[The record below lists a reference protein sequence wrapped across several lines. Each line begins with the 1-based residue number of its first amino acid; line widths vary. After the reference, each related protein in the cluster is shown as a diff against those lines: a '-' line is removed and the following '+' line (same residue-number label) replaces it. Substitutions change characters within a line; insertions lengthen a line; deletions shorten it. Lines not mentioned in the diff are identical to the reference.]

1 MFLVT
6 SSSQSARIGLSQ
18 GKIVHIA
25 LRRLQ
30 GLQALIELASAGVAR
45 LQFSPGVAQDPQPE
59 LPDTQ
64 TILAALGDSGS
75 KDGASVD
82 DEALRLIQ
90 EELVEILGPF
100 ADVLID
106 EHRACRNLDELLP
119 TLVKQIADPAEAAQ
133 FEQRVKARLQQ
144 R

>member
-6 SSSQSARIGLSQ
+6 SSSQSARIGLRQ

-45 LQFSPGVAQDPQPE
+45 LQFSPGVAQEPQPE

-75 KDGASVD
+75 NDGASLD

-90 EELVEILGPF
+90 EELLEILGPF

-106 EHRACRNLDELLP
+106 ENRACRNLDELLP
-119 TLVKQIADPAEAAQ
+119 TLAKQIADPAEAAQ
-133 FEQRVKARLQQ
+133 FEQRARARLQQ